1 MKTIFCGRFF
11 WIFLYNH
18 MWQSDPAPCLHPS
31 YCRRPYVKQPVSGI
45 FTILLNL
52 HLINN
57 NSFSTRGNSSRLS
70 QYMMMK
76 LPSSHGWKFRKETRS
91 SVKLKVRHCTQQ
103 IAERIIYQIEKL
115 CLFPFFFFGLVLSKL
130 LSPFNQFCNNPG
142 FVPSKVSQ
150 DTPISLFFL
159 NLISCNSS
167 SSWNQGEQ

>member
-1 MKTIFCGRFF
+1 
-11 WIFLYNH
+11 
-18 MWQSDPAPCLHPS
+18 MWKSDPAPCLHPS

-103 IAERIIYQIEKL
+103 IAERINYQIEKL
-115 CLFPFFFFGLVLSKL
+115 CLFSFFFLVWFYQNYYTL
-130 LSPFNQFCNNPG
+130 L
-142 FVPSKVSQ
+142 VSFAIIL
-150 DTPISLFFL
+150 DSSLLKFHRTHLFHFFL
-159 NLISCNSS
+159 NPISCNSS